1 MDLQP
6 DRVGRLCRRLC
17 ATKLI
22 RLRSVTSQ
30 ARAEEAMALLAV
42 EREETV
48 RRELSIADAEARR
61 IEAEE
66 QRRRQGATFPLMR
79 CGGR

>member
-1 MDLQP
+1 
-6 DRVGRLCRRLC
+6 
-17 ATKLI
+17 
-22 RLRSVTSQ
+22 
-30 ARAEEAMALLAV
+30 MALLAV